1 MIVKIIKNALS
12 VVYNNA
18 KSKLTATNVQDA
30 IDEITTIQ
38 NGLLVT
44 VDKSSWIIND
54 DSEYVSN
61 ITVTGLSG
69 NEMLDVDLYDDGTA
83 TEAQIELF
91 DNIVEI
97 STSKDTIKLTSLIQP
112 TVNITLAIR
121 GKFSVDITN
130 YLDAIN
136 KINELNTKYKT
147 LIDNLD
153 ANYQK
158 KFNDINEMNT
168 ISEITITPKDNVTEN
183 SSSCYRDGT
192 EVHLNWIAISKSAS
206 PITKGTWTEIGTI
219 SAEYA
224 PKKTIRG
231 TTVFGVTA
239 SIPTPTAGFT
249 RITSDGSIQVY
260 SLASN
265 LSGQS
270 ITVDVSY
277 FMQGDGGATTSD
289 ETQ

>member
-1 MIVKIIKNALS
+1 MVVNIIKNAISLAYDN
-12 VVYNNA
+12 V
-18 KSKLTATNVQDA
+18 KSKLAATNVQDA
-30 IDEITTIQ
+30 IDEVVNIQ

-44 VDKSSWIIND
+44 VEKDKWASSDGVYTYEISIP
-54 DSEYVSN
+54 
-61 ITVTGLSG
+61 GLTG

-83 TEAQIELF
+83 TEDQIEFYNLIL
-91 DNIVEI
+91 DVESSADKI
-97 STSKDTIKLTSLIQP
+97 TLTSNTAPTATIKLTL
-112 TVNITLAIR
+112 R

-136 KINELNTKYKT
+136 KINELDTKYKT
-147 LIDNLD
+147 LIGNLD

-158 KFNDINEMNT
+158 KFNDTNEMNT
-168 ISEITITPKDNVTEN
+168 VSEITITPKDNVTEN

-192 EVHLNWIAISKSAS
+192 EVHLNWIVISKSAS

-219 SAEYA
+219 PAKYA

-231 TTVFGVTA
+231 TTVFGVAA

-249 RITSDGSIQVY
+249 RITSGGSIQVY

-289 ETQ
+289 ET